1 MRNSLILLV
10 KTLIF
15 ISIFNIANSMSCA
28 EFNMKLNTL
37 EDNFNQVFIMNY
49 INENVI
55 YAREKDNFYVYFIG
69 YGFFLK
75 FDKCIDDDATSHIIL
90 STIFSN
96 NKYRFNLNAK
106 LEKLP
111 ESYKKID
118 KDSSNTSDPN
128 FAPLFDQFISRY
140 GDIGVSPQHLRAYL
154 KYIAANDYFF
164 YLDSSDENIKDF
176 ISHQKPTSNDDLT
189 LYEYRDLHTDEEA
202 QLTAQSITTPLK
214 VNKEARGTK
223 RRRNELDEDS
233 SSYEGDEDSSS
244 YEGDEDSSSYEGDED
259 SSSYEGDSHELGGS
273 TIRDNSDIDS
283 CKVNTPMKKDSEY
296 GVLNSSIENSKK
308 VIISNITSDKFTE
321 IQRIF
326 NHLDDDLSIIIE
338 FEEGKPHRKRIYNK
352 LVFEIC
358 KKVDDVIYYNIYL
371 YTPKGDILKR
381 EYRRVYVASIPGR
394 GVRLQFRKVPIS
406 GSGDPIYD
414 VSKDTKPKDFFYVIN
429 SYALSLSRTSTKDK
443 SQEIQEHEDQVI
455 KKLNEKYKQSFVSL
469 KNKINNDDLD
479 YLNRLLKKLEDQQI
493 IVFIHKNSR
502 YKSLKYKQIQILKI
516 DKNLY
521 DINIS
526 KKEVLLET
534 FKNRTVHFQR
544 TSKKNGINLTIYS
557 PEDNSSI
564 SIYNSYLYGPVKAR
578 QIK

>member
-1 MRNSLILLV
+1 MRNNLILLF
-10 KTLIF
+10 KILIF
-15 ISIFNIANSMSCA
+15 IFMFNIANSMSCS
-28 EFNMKLNTL
+28 EFNIKLKTL
-37 EDNFNQVFIMNY
+37 EDNFNQIFIMKY
-49 INENVI
+49 IKENVI
-55 YAREKDNFYVYFIG
+55 YAREKDNFYVYFTG
-69 YGFFLK
+69 YGIFLK
-75 FDKCIDDDATSHIIL
+75 FDKCIDKDATSHIIL

-244 YEGDEDSSSYEGDED
+244 YEGDEDSSSYEGD
-259 SSSYEGDSHELGGS
+259 SHELGGS

-358 KKVDDVIYYNIYL
+358 EKVDDVIYYNIYL
-371 YTPKGDILKR
+371 YPPKGDRLERKH
-381 EYRRVYVASIPGR
+381 RRVYVALIQR
-394 GVRLQFRKVPIS
+394 EGVRLQFYKDPSFKAV
-406 GSGDPIYD
+406 DPIYD
-414 VSKDTKPKDFFYVIN
+414 VSNDKEPQNIFYTIN
-429 SYALSLSRTSTKDK
+429 NYALSLSSTSTKDK
-443 SQEIQEHEDQVI
+443 SQEIQENEDQVI

-469 KNKINNDDLD
+469 KNNIEPIDLY
-479 YLNRLLKKLEDQQI
+479 YLRRLLKGLDIRQN
-493 IVFIHKNSR
+493 IVFIHKNSK
-502 YKSLKYKQIQILKI
+502 YKYLKYKQIQILKI
-516 DKNLY
+516 DEKHY
-521 DINIS
+521 NITIW
-526 KKEVLLET
+526 KKEKILEN
-534 FKNRTVHFQR
+534 FKNRTIYLRHN
-544 TSKKNGINLTIYS
+544 SKGTGIVLKIFPN
-557 PEDNSSI
+557 EI
-564 SIYNSYLYGPVKAR
+564 SIFQSDLYGPVMAR